1 MLIKYLKKVIKAIME
16 NLESMRSQLGKK
28 PKSTTL
34 TPMELEFLLN
44 NVFELLEVQSK
55 KSNISLIFDREY
67 KTPINVFADE
77 ERIQQ
82 VITNLIMNSVKYGV
96 RGQGLSGCS
105 CPKWIY
111 YHCN

>member
-44 NVFELLEVQSK
+44 LIA
-55 KSNISLIFDREY
+55 KSNFEGKDVQIVYDSAVKL
-67 KTPINVFADE
+67 
-77 ERIQQ
+77 Q
-82 VITNLIMNSVKYGV
+82 NLLNTKD
-96 RGQGLSGCS
+96 
-105 CPKWIY
+105 
-111 YHCN
+111 